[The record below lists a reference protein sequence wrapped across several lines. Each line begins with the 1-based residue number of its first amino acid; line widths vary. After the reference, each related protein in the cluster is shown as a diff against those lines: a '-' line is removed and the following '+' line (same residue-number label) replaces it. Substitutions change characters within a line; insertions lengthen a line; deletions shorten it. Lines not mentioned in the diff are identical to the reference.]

1 MANVKDVKAWTLTL
15 AILFA
20 VLHTAKVLLVLA
32 GGLGFLNWVQ
42 AIHLVTVGAGALP
55 FDATNFV
62 VGIVV
67 AFVVGGIVGFLF
79 ANIYN
84 RVAARKK

>member
-1 MANVKDVKAWTLTL
+1 
-15 AILFA
+15 
-20 VLHTAKVLLVLA
+20 
-32 GGLGFLNWVQ
+32 
-42 AIHLVTVGAGALP
+42 VTVGAGALP